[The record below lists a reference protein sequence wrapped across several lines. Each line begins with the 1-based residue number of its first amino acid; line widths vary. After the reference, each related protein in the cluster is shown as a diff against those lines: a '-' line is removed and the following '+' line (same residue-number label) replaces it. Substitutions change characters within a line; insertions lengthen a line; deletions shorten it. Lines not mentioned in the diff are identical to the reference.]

1 MPGSQPITSRGKS
14 ADGRERF
21 SPDTRPRRFRE
32 EHQIPIRAAWRP
44 RDGWSDAFQ
53 AMAAAGDDQ
62 LMDDNLE
69 SQSSFDAHE
78 WS

>member
-21 SPDTRPRRFRE
+21 PPDPHPRGCRK
-32 EHQIPIRAAWRP
+32 EHQIAIRAARRP

-62 LMDDNLE
+62 LLDDNLE
-69 SQSSFDAHE
+69 RQSSFDAHE